1 MTKRFRPARLALF
14 LFALILSCGGEV
26 TFAAA
31 PRESV
36 PPLSN
41 EWLQENYSK
50 REAYIPMR
58 DGVRLH
64 AAVYEPADTLPHPVI
79 MIRTPYGVQGIGEK
93 LPGSLRSWM
102 RMFALNRYIIVF
114 QSVRGTFLSEG
125 EYENIRPL
133 KPADAPWAVAD
144 EATDAYDTVEWLL
157 EHTRTN
163 GAVGVKGVSYPGFY
177 AMLAGLCG
185 HPAIKAVS
193 PQAPVTDWWRGD
205 DIHHNGVWM
214 LDMYTFAS
222 SFFRVRH
229 GPSEKGPES
238 LVKIDRDIYS
248 YYRQF
253 PDFPSLT
260 ANFGERIPFWEEM
273 MQHPDYDDWW
283 TERNVANR
291 LYDVKPAVLV
301 VGGNYDAEDCYG
313 AIETYAALRRQS
325 PETAAFFVYGPWS
338 HGGWR
343 DSKYT
348 GLGDSQFG
356 YGSTDFFMEEIE
368 YPFFAYYLEGK
379 GTKPARIHVL
389 PSLALEEGAR
399 HDTRPDWRTYD
410 EWPVSDRKEWRFYL
424 DGKVLLG
431 PSGAPKMRRSRKY
444 VSDPDNP
451 VPYMEKLTNG
461 RNKSYMAADQ
471 RFAEARKDVLTY
483 RDIPLRADLLAEG
496 PVRVHLEVS
505 LSTTDA
511 DFVVKL
517 IDERPDGYQM
527 LVRGDVFRARYR
539 NSLSAPE
546 PVKPGRKTTIEFT
559 LNDIAHIF
567 GKGHRI
573 VVQVQS
579 SCYPLM
585 AVSPQF
591 FQENPYT
598 VPAADYR
605 TCRVTVWNGSWISLP
620 VASVGE

>member
-1 MTKRFRPARLALF
+1 MEGTLARRLAPVIL
-14 LFALILSCGGEV
+14 ALLLSCGGV
-26 TFAAA
+26 KAHVAIQ
-31 PRESV
+31 RETV
-36 PPLSN
+36 PPLTDT
-41 EWLQENYSK
+41 WLQDHYGK
-50 REAYIPMR
+50 QDAYIKMR

-64 AAVYEPADTLPHPVI
+64 TAVYAPSDSLRHPVI
-79 MIRTPYGVQGIGEK
+79 MIRTPYGLGSTGEK
-93 LPGSLRSWM
+93 LPGSLRTWM

-125 EYENIRPL
+125 TYENIRPL
-133 KPADAPWAVAD
+133 KPEGAHWLETD
-144 EATDAYDTVEWLL
+144 EATDTFDTVEWLL
-157 EHTRTN
+157 ANTRTN
-163 GAVGVKGVSYPGFY
+163 GSVGVKGVSYPGFY
-177 AMLAGLCG
+177 AMLAGLSG

-205 DIHHNGVWM
+205 DFHHNGVWM

-222 SFFRVRH
+222 SFFRVRQ

-253 PDFPSLT
+253 PDFQSLT

-283 TERNVANR
+283 AERNVADR
-291 LYDVKPAVLV
+291 LYGVKPAVLV
-301 VGGNYDAEDCYG
+301 VGGNYDAEDCFG
-313 AIETYAALRRQS
+313 AIETYAALRHQS
-325 PETAAFFVYGPWS
+325 PETDAFFVYGPWS

-348 GLGDSQFG
+348 GLGDSRFG
-356 YGSTDFFMEEIE
+356 YGSTDYFVEEIE

-379 GTKPARIHVL
+379 GTKPIRVHVL
-389 PSLALEEGAR
+389 PSRAMEEGAR

-410 EWPVSDRKEWRFYL
+410 DWPVSGLEEWRYHL

-431 PSGAPKMRRSRKY
+431 PSGAPKKRRSRSY
-444 VSDPDNP
+444 VSDPENP

-461 RNKSYMAADQ
+461 RNKNYMAADQ

-483 RDIPLRADLLAEG
+483 WGNPLREDLLAEG

-511 DFVVKL
+511 DFIVKL

-539 NSLSAPE
+539 NSLRDPE
-546 PVKPGRKTTIEFT
+546 PVEPGKKTPVEFT
-559 LNDIAHIF
+559 LNDIAHLF
-567 GKGHRI
+567 QKGHRI

-579 SCYPLM
+579 SWYPLM

-605 TCRVTVWNGSWISLP
+605 TCRVTVWNDSWISLP
-620 VASVGE
+620 VAAVGE

>member
-1 MTKRFRPARLALF
+1 MERTLARRLALAI
-14 LFALILSCGGEV
+14 LALLLSFWGV
-26 TFAAA
+26 KTHAAT
-31 PRESV
+31 PREAV
-36 PPLSN
+36 PPLTDT
-41 EWLQENYSK
+41 WLHDNYGKQEAFIK
-50 REAYIPMR
+50 MR
-58 DGVRLH
+58 DGVHLH
-64 AAVYEPADTLPHPVI
+64 TAVYSPSDTLKHPVI
-79 MIRTPYGVQGIGEK
+79 MIRTPYGIGATGEK
-93 LPGSLRSWM
+93 LPGSLGTWM
-102 RMFALNRYIIVF
+102 RMFVLNRYIIVF
-114 QSVRGTFLSEG
+114 QSVRGTYLSEG
-125 EYENIRPL
+125 TYENIRPL
-133 KPADAPWAVAD
+133 KPEGAHWLETD
-144 EATDAYDTVEWLL
+144 EATDTFDTVEWLL

-205 DIHHNGVWM
+205 DFHHNGVWM

-229 GPSEKGPES
+229 GPSEKGPEA

-253 PDFPSLT
+253 PDFQSLT

-283 TERNVANR
+283 VERNVTDR
-291 LYDVKPAVLV
+291 LYGVKPAVLV

-313 AIETYAALRRQS
+313 AVATYAALRRQS
-325 PETAAFFVYGPWS
+325 PATESYFVYGPWS

-348 GLGDSQFG
+348 GLGDSRFG
-356 YGSTDFFMEEIE
+356 YGSTDYFVEEIE

-379 GTKPARIHVL
+379 GSRPSRVHIL
-389 PSLALEEGAR
+389 PSRALEAGER
-399 HDTRPDWRTYD
+399 HDTRPDWRIYD
-410 EWPVSDRKEWRFYL
+410 DWPAAGLKECRFYL
-424 DGKVLLG
+424 DGKILLG
-431 PSGAPKMRRSRKY
+431 PAGAPKKRRSRVY
-444 VSDPDNP
+444 VSDPENP

-461 RNKSYMAADQ
+461 RTKNYMAADQ

-483 RDIPLRADLLAEG
+483 RDNPLREDLPAEG

-511 DFVVKL
+511 DFIVKL

-539 NSLSAPE
+539 NSLRTPE
-546 PVKPGRKTTIEFT
+546 AVKPGKKTSVEFT

-567 GKGHRI
+567 QKGHRI

-579 SCYPLM
+579 SWYPLM
-585 AVSPQF
+585 AVSPQS

-598 VPAADYR
+598 VPAAGYR
-605 TCRVTVWNGSWISLP
+605 TCRVRVWNDSWIALP
-620 VASVGE
+620 VVPGAS